1 MKLTLLVIR
10 CRNLELSRLF
20 YEGLDLKFIQEK
32 HGKGPKHYST
42 EIDGVVLELYPDQD
56 KYLTENV
63 RLGFSS
69 DTVKKGIYIDP
80 DGRKVEIT

>member
-20 YEGLDLKFIQEK
+20 YEGLDLRFIQEK

-42 EIDGVVLELYPDQD
+42 EIDGVVFELYPDED
-56 KYLTENV
+56 KHITELV

-69 DTVKKGIYIDP
+69 DTVRKGIYVDP
-80 DGRKVEIT
+80 DGRNVEIT